1 MAYEYNG
8 QDHRGNLGE
17 IPLTATGVPF
27 SVAVWFKPDSTASVQ
42 SIVNLASTAQGRIE
56 IGILSDTTTNSGR
69 LRFVTMNQFNNGQAA
84 IAPIALTIGEWHH
97 AVGVCATLS
106 TSSYGTRR
114 IYLNGTVA
122 TAQNTANLAYTASF
136 NDLRLAHR
144 RTNTAT
150 SFTNHFE
157 GSIGEV
163 AFWSEVLSID
173 DIAQLAAGVKPT
185 MVQPNSL
192 TCYLPLVRAL
202 DDVMESRAITNTY
215 VTATANAA
223 VVPHPRR
230 YG

>member
-1 MAYEYNG
+1 
-8 QDHRGNLGE
+8 
-17 IPLTATGVPF
+17 
-27 SVAVWFKPDSTASVQ
+27 
-42 SIVNLASTAQGRIE
+42 
-56 IGILSDTTTNSGR
+56 
-69 LRFVTMNQFNNGQAA
+69 
-84 IAPIALTIGEWHH
+84 
-97 AVGVCATLS
+97 
-106 TSSYGTRR
+106 
-114 IYLNGTVA
+114 
-122 TAQNTANLAYTASF
+122 
-136 NDLRLAHR
+136 
-144 RTNTAT
+144 
-150 SFTNHFE
+150 
-157 GSIGEV
+157 V